1 MIQLFIIFYLSLSK
15 TRTNVK
21 NIFINLFKEI
31 LFFLWVK
38 KLKVFFLNKL
48 SKLVVLSVLFQKK
61 HFQAKK
67 NFEKKKIW

>member
-31 LFFLWVK
+31 LFFLCGK
-38 KLKVFFLNKL
+38 KSESFFFEQTIKVGSLICTL
-48 SKLVVLSVLFQKK
+48 S
-61 HFQAKK
+61 
-67 NFEKKKIW
+67 N